1 MMRRPTTAS
10 FIAGLLLLVAAA
22 VMDAAPQEQTF
33 TGVIIDDS
41 CAGVGHSRM
50 QMGPTDAECARACV
64 SEHGVP
70 YVLEDGART
79 YSLSDQKFAD
89 QFAAQRVHVVGVLAA
104 DGKTITVQSIA
115 PQHR

>member
-1 MMRRPTTAS
+1 MRRRFVPA
-10 FIAGLLLLVAAA
+10 FAAAGLLLLVAAGRTTI
-22 VMDAAPQEQTF
+22 AAPQPQTF

-64 SEHGVP
+64 SSHGVP

-79 YSLSDQKFAD
+79 FALSDQKLAD
-89 QFAAQRVHVVGVLAA
+89 RFPAERVRVVGTLSA
-104 DGKTITVQSIA
+104 DGKTITVESIA
-115 PQHR
+115 AAQ